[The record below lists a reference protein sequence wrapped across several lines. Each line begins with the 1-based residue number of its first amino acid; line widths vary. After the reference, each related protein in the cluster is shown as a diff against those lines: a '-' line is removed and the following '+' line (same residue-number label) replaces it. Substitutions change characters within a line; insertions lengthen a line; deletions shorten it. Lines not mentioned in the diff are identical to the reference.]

1 MDEHDISFELTTL
14 ASCPGSFE
22 EIQKFECVKRKESRR
37 EGGIYMLI
45 LVSKYHVI
53 VAKSSRLTRHCA
65 APGHLTQDGM
75 DCTKPHIYTLFLGC

>member
-45 LVSKYHVI
+45 LV
-53 VAKSSRLTRHCA
+53 
-65 APGHLTQDGM
+65 DGM